1 MPVFFQHTEP
11 DLKLLV
17 WEMQE
22 PAAFFEESL
31 PRSILP
37 TAPSHPE
44 RRRQFFT
51 GRFLLKTLVP
61 DFPIDQIALADS
73 GRPFLPDQTLQ
84 FSISHTDH
92 FAAVMVSQTN
102 DVGIDVEVV
111 SERAHRVRRKF
122 LSETEEQLI
131 KRYALSEQPTE
142 DHLYTMAW
150 SIKEAAFKA
159 LHQVGVDFIR
169 DLPIQEIEALENF
182 LKVKMAGK
190 ASGMQINAWFV
201 GPVCLAIAVEGR
213 KIKV

>member
-11 DLKLLV
+11 DLQLLV

-22 PAAFFEESL
+22 PAAFFEDSL
-31 PRSILP
+31 PPSIIR

-61 DFPIDQIALADS
+61 EFPIDQIELADS
-73 GRPFLPDQTLQ
+73 GRPFLHEQTLQ

-92 FAAVMVSQTN
+92 FAAVVISQTKA
-102 DVGIDVEVV
+102 VGIDVEVV
-111 SERAHRVRRKF
+111 SVRARRVRRKF
-122 LSETEEQLI
+122 LSETEDQLI
-131 KRYALSEQPTE
+131 KRYTLSEQSTE

-159 LHQVGVDFIR
+159 LHQSGVDFIH
-169 DLPIQEIEALENF
+169 DLPIEKIDVEKESRNMELG
-182 LKVKMAGK
+182 GK
-190 ASGMQINAWFV
+190 ARGLKINARFV
-201 GPVCLAIAVEGR
+201 GSVCLAIAVEGR

>member
-11 DLKLLV
+11 DLQLLV

-22 PAAFFEESL
+22 PAAFFEDSL
-31 PRSILP
+31 PPSIIR

-51 GRFLLKTLVP
+51 GRFLLKTLEP
-61 DFPIDQIALADS
+61 DFPIEQIALADS

-92 FAAVMVSQTN
+92 FAAVVISQTKA
-102 DVGIDVEVV
+102 VGIDVEVV
-111 SERAHRVRRKF
+111 SERARRIHRKF
-122 LSETEEQLI
+122 LSEEEELLL
-131 KRYALSEQPTE
+131 KNLVLPEPASE
-142 DHLYTMAW
+142 DHFYTMAW

-169 DLPIQEIEALENF
+169 DLPIQEIEALQNF
-182 LKVKMAGK
+182 LQVKMGGN
-190 ASGMQINAWFV
+190 ASGMQINARFI
-201 GPVCLAIAVEGR
+201 GPVCLAIALAGR
-213 KIKV
+213 K